1 MATFQS
7 DWGLIEVREDFV
19 GGYDGGPGGDNVT
32 PALGGQIGSL
42 GFASVNEGSLA
53 PLTSTASGVIQTIT
67 DTGDNDNNVFWAG
80 AFRPAD
86 GHMVLETRIAP
97 HTALSTLQAIYVGF
111 AETLAKDTPV
121 MPAEFA
127 TATMTFNSANQVCLM
142 YDGDATT
149 GSWRAAA
156 KNASNVVSSTNGDLP
171 PAVEGGTG
179 VATPPVV
186 DTWDVIRVEIGVEG
200 TWRVRLNGVTV
211 KASTTSSATW
221 LDPTKFYHAVVMHE
235 NRSGNAVTDYIDY
248 VYVRA
253 GRNWNTAV

>member
-42 GFASVNEGSLA
+42 GFASVNEGSLS
-53 PLTSTASGVIQTIT
+53 PLTTTASGVIQSIT
-67 DTGDNDNNVFWAG
+67 DTGDDDNNTFWAG

-86 GHMVLETRIAP
+86 GAMVLEARLCP
-97 HTALSTLQAIYVGF
+97 HTALSTAQSYYVGF

-127 TATMTFNSANQVCLM
+127 TATMTFNSANQVGLQFDA
-142 YDGDATT
+142 DGTT
-149 GSWRAAA
+149 DSWRGVA
-156 KNASNVVSSTNGDLP
+156 KNATNVVSGSNGDLP
-171 PAVEGGTG
+171 PVTEGGTG

-186 DTWDVIRVEIGVEG
+186 DTWDVVRVEIGVEG

-211 KASTTSSATW
+211 SASTTSSATW
-221 LDPTKFYHAVVMHE
+221 LDPTKFYHAVVMQE
-235 NRSGNAVTDYIDY
+235 NRSGNAVTTYIDY

-253 GRNWNTAV
+253 GRNWNRAV